1 MSRQDSRKVSDVKVM
16 LVKGADGSSIASIEK
31 TGSVLNVD
39 TYAVT
44 LTDGSKTSFQ
54 VVNGVSIESIERTG
68 VSANVDT
75 YTIYLSNGTTSTFTV
90 TNGRDT
96 HAQMAERVTSPA
108 TLSYSIGDYVTFND
122 LFCEVTAPIAVGDT
136 FAIGTNLK
144 ATTVGDEMEII
155 KSSTNSRISDVEDD
169 ISDLGT
175 SLSGDISQL
184 STTLGNQ
191 ITQLSNNKQDKFTT
205 GTGIQNVNN
214 VLSIKQSDLLNLFY
228 PVGTI
233 YESTNSSFNPNTAWG
248 GSWSKIEG
256 RFLLGSSSS
265 YSIGSTGGEATHRLT
280 TSEIPS
286 HSHTYTDT
294 IFETDT
300 GSIQLEGPDITLDN
314 TENDFVGVSKS
325 TGSAGGGSAHNNMPP
340 YQVVNIWK
348 RTA

>member
-1 MSRQDSRKVSDVKVM
+1 MSRQDSRKVGDVKVM
-16 LVKGADGSSIASIEK
+16 LLKGADGSSIADIEL

-39 TYAVT
+39 TYAIT

-54 VVNGVSIESIERTG
+54 VTNGVSIEDIKRTG
-68 VSANVDT
+68 VEANVDT
-75 YTIYLSNGTTSTFTV
+75 YTIYLSDGTTSTFTV

-108 TLSYSIGDYVTFND
+108 TLAYSVGDYVTFND

-144 ATTVGDEMEII
+144 ATTVGDEMESI
-155 KSSTNSRISDVEDD
+155 KSSTDSRFSDVEDD
-169 ISDLGT
+169 IEDLGT
-175 SLSGDISQL
+175 S
-184 STTLGNQ
+184 LGNQ

-205 GTGIQNVNN
+205 GTGIQNVSN

-233 YESTNSSFNPNTAWG
+233 YETTNSSFNPSTAWG
-248 GSWSKIEG
+248 GTWSKIEG
-256 RFLLGSSSS
+256 RFLLGSSGS
-265 YSIGSTGGEATHRLT
+265 YSIGSTGGEASHVLT
-280 TSEIPS
+280 VNEMPS
-286 HSHTYTDT
+286 HNHTYYCDQYYSFLMPDSSGSHEASEFNPPTNRTDRLSYT
-294 IFETDT
+294 TAD
-300 GSIQLEGPDITLDN
+300 
-314 TENDFVGVSKS
+314 K
-325 TGSAGGGSAHNNMPP
+325 GGNQAHNNMPP